1 MQNNKNCK
9 NCRIFHKPT
18 IVKTCS
24 VCKDLKFQENILCEL
39 VNAGIEENENFSCPE
54 FKPFLSVVGGI
65 NLHKK
70 TNTAINENSTDKT
83 LRNKIKW
90 FKAYA
95 LQQLKMNPDQIHA
108 QIKYHVCLVSR
119 GRGNIFNNHEIFFEN
134 MVSTFYDIGFL
145 FESKIYL
152 IGVSDD
158 HIHFFI
164 DSSPEYPADKIVN
177 KIIDGLNREFLKIF
191 PKAKEKYNRVFEKNY
206 FIETV
211 G

>member
-1 MQNNKNCK
+1 MKDDNNCK
-9 NCRIFHKPT
+9 NCLIFHKPA
-18 IVKTCS
+18 IVRECDI
-24 VCKDLKFQENILCEL
+24 CKDLKFQESILCEL
-39 VNAGIEENENFSCPE
+39 INAGKEGNGIFSCPE
-54 FKPFLSVVGGI
+54 FKPFLSVVRKI
-65 NLHKK
+65 DKHEKK
-70 TNTAINENSTDKT
+70 TTLKTQNSTDKGMS
-83 LRNKIKW
+83 NKIKW

-108 QIKYHVCLVSR
+108 QIKYHVCLVSK
-119 GRGNIFNNHEIFFEN
+119 GRENIFNDHEMFFEN
-134 MVSTFYDIGFL
+134 MASTFYDIGIL
-145 FESKIYL
+145 FDSKIHL

-177 KIIDGLNREFLKIF
+177 KIINGCNREFLKIF

-211 G
+211 C